1 MNQLMNNSEGSTCVD
16 GGIRLLWQ
24 LWDVQTLP
32 SLQRGEGGG
41 RGDKKGKRKQRQ
53 ILYWKRITKEE
64 VQFLEEKYATV
75 TTLSLLPLS
84 SIFSPS
90 QPIFFFFFGDY
101 CTIHLPVETAATR
114 CYDPNTAVWC
124 DDWLRGRAG
133 VGGVVQHIHSR
144 TSAEAPLKFKH

>member
-16 GGIRLLWQ
+16 GGIRLLRQ

-64 VQFLEEKYATV
+64 VQFLEEKFATV

-90 QPIFFFFFGDY
+90 QPIFFLFFSE
-101 CTIHLPVETAATR
+101 ITAQYICQWRQQQHVAMTQIQQ
-114 CYDPNTAVWC
+114 C
-124 DDWLRGRAG
+124 G
-133 VGGVVQHIHSR
+133 VMIG
-144 TSAEAPLKFKH
+144 